1 MGSWVTFGAR
11 RPGRLRH
18 PASLRRTWFLCVTDT
33 SPAAFSTP
41 GARSSANPSLM
52 ERMWMELSGGVGG
65 WMEREIRASASVRAG
80 RERDGWNGW
89 WMWMDDGWTMEGCSP
104 MTVRSALQPDWIG

>member
-1 MGSWVTFGAR
+1 VGSWVTFGAR

-65 WMEREIRASASVRAG
+65 WMERDPRQRFCARGPRARWMEWMVDV
-80 RERDGWNGW
+80 DG
-89 WMWMDDGWTMEGCSP
+89 
-104 MTVRSALQPDWIG
+104 